1 MSKNLI
7 VAIDGPAGSGKS
19 TSAKL
24 VAQKLGYLYI
34 DTGAMYRAITFLSI
48 KKKLESEKDIVGLA
62 ESADINLKF
71 EKGYTEVIVNNN
83 DITDELRTYEVNKKV
98 SIISKI
104 EGVRKALVKKQR
116 EYAARNTG
124 IVMEGRDIGTIV
136 FPEADVKIFLTATLE
151 QRVDRRVKEYKSKG
165 ISIPVENI
173 KENLIQRDRI
183 DSTREVSPLAKAADA
198 VEIDTSSVTIEEQV
212 ELIINEVKKKAEF
225 IKSS

>member
-48 KKKLESEKDIVGLA
+48 KKKLESEKDIVDLA

-71 EKGYTEVIVNNN
+71 EKGCTEVIVNNN

-124 IVMEGRDIGTIV
+124 IVMEGRDIGTVV

-151 QRVDRRVKEYKSKG
+151 QRVDRRAKEYKSKG
-165 ISIPVENI
+165 ISIPIENV

-183 DSTREVSPLAKAADA
+183 DSTREVSPLTKATDA
-198 VEIDTSSVTIEEQV
+198 VEIDTSSVTIEKQV
-212 ELIINEVKKKAEF
+212 ELIINEVKKKTEF

>member
-34 DTGAMYRAITFLSI
+34 DTGAMYRAVTFLSI
-48 KKKLESEKDIVGLA
+48 KNKLQSDKDITELA
-62 ESADINLKF
+62 ESIDIRLKF
-71 EKGYTEVIVNNN
+71 DNGFTEVIVDNTN
-83 DITDELRTYEVNKKV
+83 ITDELRSYEVNKRV
-98 SIISKI
+98 SDVSKI

-116 EYAARNTG
+116 DYALQNKG
-124 IVMEGRDIGTIV
+124 IVMEGRDIGTVV
-136 FPEADVKIFLTATLE
+136 FPDADVKIFLTATLA
-151 QRVDRRVKEYKSKG
+151 QRVERRSKEYESKG
-165 ISIPVENI
+165 IDIPVENI
-173 KENLIQRDRI
+173 KENLINRDRI
-183 DSTREVSPLAKAADA
+183 DSTREVSPLVKASDA

-212 ELIINEVKKKAEF
+212 RLILNEVKRIEKF